1 MKRLPSKRSIFNN
14 LVLVEGFK
22 HEAMAKLQL
31 HRQAIEK
38 PLPELDEWTIAT
50 ATDYPLEREN
60 LLDINNI
67 EQIAEF
73 VKNYVKQ

>member
-1 MKRLPSKRSIFNN
+1 
-14 LVLVEGFK
+14 
-22 HEAMAKLQL
+22 MAKLQL
-31 HRQAIEK
+31 HRKASEK